1 MLQKKE
7 AVRYLQRIVTLCIVN
22 VMGFSIT
29 SYVAAWFDVNTVP
42 ILAIVVGVFGLELIL
57 TAVIKL
63 VGKEEPKK
71 ETDKKKEGNG

>member
-1 MLQKKE
+1 MLKRWE

-22 VMGFSIT
+22 VMGFSIA
-29 SYVAAWFDVNTVP
+29 SFIAAWYGVDTVP

-63 VGKEEPKK
+63 VEPKK
-71 ETDKKKEGNG
+71 EDVKRDEEEE